1 MLGPGAVIAQVL
13 GVLIGQQI
21 GQGNIAPQYA
31 LPALFAYDTQ
41 VGCDFVPVGLALGEA
56 KPETIQVGVP
66 AVLISRQVMGPIS
79 VLIGWLFSFGLY

>member
-1 MLGPGAVIAQVL
+1 
-13 GVLIGQQI
+13 VLIGQQI
-21 GQGNIAPQYA
+21 GAGNIAPHFA

-79 VLIGWLFSFGLY
+79 VLIGWVFSFGLY